1 MSIREVIARAIC
13 RVQLNGGDPDQP
25 AVRWN
30 GTEMEPQSF
39 PAWRDYTDE
48 AEHALSALD
57 AVGMTVVPKEPTPEM
72 IAAAWKVIRR
82 ESKHGSL
89 LGPGPGFKE
98 AFAAMNAAWREE

>member
-1 MSIREVIARAIC
+1 MDFGKSTDAI
-13 RVQLNGGDPDQP
+13 L
-25 AVRWN
+25 A
-30 GTEMEPQSF
+30 
-39 PAWRDYTDE
+39 
-48 AEHALSALD
+48 ALD
-57 AVGMTVVPKEPTPEM
+57 AAGLQVRPKEPTPEM

>member
-57 AVGMTVVPKEPTPEM
+57 AAGLQVMPKEPTPEM

-82 ESKHGSL
+82 EQPNGRI

-98 AFAAMNAAWREE
+98 AFAAMLAVEE